1 MRVNSGVYICFVINI
16 THSASL
22 VFVSLFEILLFSV
35 HTINVKAAKSG
46 TGLDNLSVNIYI
58 YIYIYIYF
66 ICLFIYL
73 KVQFVI

>member
-22 VFVSLFEILLFSV
+22 VFVSLFEILLFSI

-46 TGLDNLSVNIYI
+46 TGLDNLSVNMYI
-58 YIYIYIYF
+58 YLYF
-66 ICLFIYL
+66 LFVYLFI
-73 KVQFVI
+73 